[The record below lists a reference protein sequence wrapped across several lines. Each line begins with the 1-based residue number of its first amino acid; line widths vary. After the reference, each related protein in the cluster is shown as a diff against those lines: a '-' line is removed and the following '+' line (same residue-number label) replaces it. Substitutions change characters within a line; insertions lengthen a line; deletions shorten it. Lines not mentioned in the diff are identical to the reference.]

1 MAVDIKKVLISL
13 KERKETML
21 VWGLGAVALCLGI
34 FLLLGYMREISP
46 PSSLEVI
53 AKRKKPLKSKAEIRE
68 EVVAKL
74 KETQRISPFLDYQD
88 ILTKNLFIQ
97 SRMVPIEGEIKVGT
111 KGFNLKGIW
120 KETGRI
126 VAFIQDPEGKAYP
139 VGVGQTIG
147 TSEVKVVAI
156 DFKNQTAALMAKGW
170 EKPQVISL
178 ARVSLEDKAM
188 ITFRPS
194 KERKKATEEEA
205 KKAIA
210 SAKRAISKA
219 DSSIV
224 DAVGTAA
231 DTSEATEKRDKAKEK
246 LTEAQEAY
254 LTKDY
259 TITRDL
265 ALEAKNLAQEAVE
278 LVEEAIEEEEK
289 EPEGGEKEEVEKDL
303 EKEAGEDERKEKKDE
318 RSPKEKDEERRPG

>member
-1 MAVDIKKVLISL
+1 MAVDIKKVFTSL

-21 VWGLGAVALCLGI
+21 VWGLGVAALCLGI
-34 FLLLGYMREISP
+34 FLLIGYLRGPPPP
-46 PSSLEVI
+46 PSQEVI
-53 AKRKKPLKSKAEIRE
+53 VRGKKPLKSKEEIEKEAIAE
-68 EVVAKL
+68 L
-74 KETQRISPFLDYQD
+74 KESQKISPFIDYQD
-88 ILTKNLFIQ
+88 ILTKNLFLQ
-97 SRMVPIEGEIKVGT
+97 SRMVPLEEEGRAGT
-111 KGFNLKGIW
+111 GGFALKGIW

-139 VGVGQTIG
+139 VVVGQTIG

-156 DFKNQTAALMAKGW
+156 DFKNQSATLMAQGW

-178 ARVSLEDKAM
+178 ARVSLGEKGM
-188 ITFRPS
+188 ITFLPS
-194 KERKKATEEEA
+194 KERKEATEEEA
-205 KKAIA
+205 RNAIA

-231 DTSEATEKRDKAKEK
+231 DTSEATEKRDEAKKK

-259 TITRDL
+259 TIARNL

-289 EPEGGEKEEVEKDL
+289 PEKDEKEEIIKDL
-303 EKEAGEDERKEKKDE
+303 EKEAGEDERREEKEE
-318 RSPKEKDEERRPG
+318 QSPKKKAEGRRPG